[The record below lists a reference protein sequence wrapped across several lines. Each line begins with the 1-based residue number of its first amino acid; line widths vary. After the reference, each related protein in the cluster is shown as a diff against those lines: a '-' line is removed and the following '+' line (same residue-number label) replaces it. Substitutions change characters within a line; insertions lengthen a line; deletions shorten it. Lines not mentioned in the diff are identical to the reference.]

1 MTLGRQKCKFHYEV
15 QTVGDKYFTEVRNKA
30 YTYLYLSIY
39 TNTKSGKIA
48 QSCLEKIS
56 INEFP
61 IRFGVDSNSKIHFG
75 DQTPPHF
82 P

>member
-1 MTLGRQKCKFHYEV
+1 MKFKLWGTNILLKLETKH
-15 QTVGDKYFTEVRNKA
+15 THISI
-30 YTYLYLSIY
+30 YLSIY

-48 QSCLEKIS
+48 QSCLEKIN

-75 DQTPPHF
+75 DQTPPYF
-82 P
+82 PYGYIRSIL